1 MISILLEIAGS
12 SDDQLGDL
20 VHFAA
25 FGRASSANVAYALAA
40 FAALATVGVSNAW
53 AADESIVVV
62 LKSFPSPG
70 REDELQARYLNQVA
84 FFRKA
89 EPNSV
94 FHLVRGTKEPVIILW
109 YEVYESQAALDNHL
123 KVVNPAFQKEFR
135 PLPEGLTTR
144 RSESAIYREIPK

>member
-1 MISILLEIAGS
+1 M
-12 SDDQLGDL
+12 
-20 VHFAA
+20 
-25 FGRASSANVAYALAA
+25 RASVSVAYTI
-40 FAALATVGVSNAW
+40 AALATLATVCASDAQ

-70 REDELQARYLNQVA
+70 REDEMQARYLKQVE

-94 FHLVRGTKEPVIILW
+94 FHLHRGTKEPVIFLW

-123 KVVNPAFQKEFR
+123 KVVNPAFQKEVG
-135 PLPEGLTTR
+135 PPPEGLTTR
-144 RSESAIYREIPK
+144 RSESEIYREIAK